1 MSVKDARKGADKA
14 DRRHPSPRGATGVS
28 QLAGRRNNTL
38 HQIRDSFRLLPVL
51 LQGQSLVSACMVVE

>member
-38 HQIRDSFRLLPVL
+38 HQIRDSFRLL
-51 LQGQSLVSACMVVE
+51 QGQSLVSACMVVE